1 LNILFQTQLDALKQK
16 DGDGVFMK
24 VSSLG
29 QTLNGH
35 EIPFITITA
44 QVNDEMEEEEENYE
58 YTDYNNSF
66 DTNENPD
73 DDESLSGI
81 PNIPICDRRVIVL
94 SSRVHPGETNASW
107 IMHGLLEYLT
117 SQTKEAQLLRMTYVF
132 KIIPMLNIEGVIH
145 GRYE

>member
-1 LNILFQTQLDALKQK
+1 M
-16 DGDGVFMK
+16 FMK

-44 QVNDEMEEEEENYE
+44 QVNDDMEEEDDTYE
-58 YTDYNNSF
+58 YNDYDNSF
-66 DTNENPD
+66 DTNETP

-107 IMHGLLEYLT
+107 IMHGLLDYLT
-117 SQTKEAQLLRMTYVF
+117 SQTKEAKLLRMTYVF

-145 GRYE
+145 GRYETLRIYQIISYF